1 MPLLEWPQLEWPH
14 WLMIAGAFLMVFG
27 LVGLAFNR
35 RSKAEIEPELEPEM
49 LPGDLDAWKAEQA
62 RSASDHDRHAA

>member
-1 MPLLEWPQLEWPH
+1 MPLLEWPH
-14 WLMIAGAFLMVFG
+14 WLMIAGAFLVVFG
-27 LVGLAFNR
+27 IVGLAFNR
-35 RSKAEIEPELEPEM
+35 RNEAKREPEFEPEV